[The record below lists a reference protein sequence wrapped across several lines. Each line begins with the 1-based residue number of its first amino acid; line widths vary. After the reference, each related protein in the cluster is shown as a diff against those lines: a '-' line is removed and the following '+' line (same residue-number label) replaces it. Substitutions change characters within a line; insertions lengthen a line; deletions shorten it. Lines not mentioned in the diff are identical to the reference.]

1 MSLAVKENLRVKGYD
16 NVDRLPINYIGG
28 DYDSFLADKKAG
40 SESTFKAYRS
50 DLNQFFQL
58 VYGKEPH
65 HVTVEDMAE
74 TTGNQVM
81 EFRNALREKY
91 SSNSTINRKINA
103 IRSFFN
109 YMETDYKDIRS
120 SIFNKTKKLKENN
133 KRGWGVLTY
142 EEVVD
147 MAKLS
152 KNKDNGYELSM
163 LVEVAFKTCIRLGA
177 LLDMTWGNI
186 HQREQHGKKIWVIDV
201 IDKEEKHVKAIAD
214 NVYERLLE
222 LKEGDS
228 FDEKVFK
235 NFHAHK
241 VGKMINE
248 LCEEMEID
256 PRRNIRFHSLKKA
269 GINFVYDST
278 GDIMMA
284 QKQGNHKDPSTTIKS
299 YMEHKEDLTAM
310 PSYTMGDTIDLSAL
324 KELTKDELIELIAKS
339 SATVQLELLRRV

>member
-1 MSLAVKENLRVKGYD
+1 MEMSLAVLMNN
-16 NVDRLPINYIGG
+16 NVEKITINYIKD
-28 DYDSFLADKKAG
+28 DYDSFLSDKRAN

-50 DLNQFFQL
+50 DLNQFFME
-58 VYGKEPH
+58 VYGKEPQ
-65 HVTVEDMAE
+65 HVTVEDMSK
-74 TTGNQVM
+74 TTGN
-81 EFRNALREKY
+81 EIFEYRNRLREKY
-91 SSNSTINRKINA
+91 SSNSTVNRKINA

-109 YMETDYKDIRS
+109 YMETDYENIRS
-120 SIFNKTKKLKENN
+120 AIFNKTKKLKENN

-142 EEVVD
+142 EEVMEMV
-147 MAKLS
+147 KLS

-163 LVEVAFKTCIRLGA
+163 LVEIGFKTCIRLGA

-201 IDKEEKHVKAIAD
+201 IDKEERHVKAIAD
-214 NVYERLLE
+214 NVYDRLLE
-222 LKEGDS
+222 LKKTDS
-228 FDEKVFK
+228 FDEEVFK
-235 NFHAHK
+235 NFHPHK
-241 VGKMINE
+241 VGDMIHK
-248 LCEEMEID
+248 LCEKMDID

-310 PSYTMGDTIDLSAL
+310 PSYTMGETIDLSAL
-324 KELTKDELIELIAKS
+324 KTLSKEEILEVIAKS
-339 SATVQLELLRRV
+339 SATVQLELLRRIKE